1 MVFLF
6 MYGIVMSSSFNSF
19 LISILTRPRFKQQID
34 SLDLAI
40 KYDVQFTGG
49 EVALSHY
56 LGHDEVLQP
65 TAILSNTF
73 GCVHEFLSYLL
84 DLDKSA

>member
-1 MVFLF
+1 MMVFLF

-40 KYDVQFTGG
+40 RYDVQFTGG

-56 LGHDEVLQP
+56 LGHDEVLRQLQFYQM
-65 TAILSNTF
+65 LSVVCTNF
-73 GCVHEFLSYLL
+73 FLIF
-84 DLDKSA
+84 